1 MISIFEKI
9 VPKTVDVVLSSV
21 PWTETTIPLMA
32 VPILKSIALDSGRSC
47 IGLDLNAIVLEW
59 SKTHIYKNKLMDFFH
74 SETYHPEIEED
85 LFNLYKSFAE
95 TLLAHN
101 PKIIGLSLFS
111 YVNQSSAKYICYF
124 IKKINPSVTLIIG
137 GTGCFENT
145 VGHAN
150 YAEELLSNG
159 LIDFYIRGDAER
171 SFREFLNGNYSYP
184 GINSSNWVELSK
196 EELNSFTYPNYDD
209 YNFDLYEL
217 KAIPIIG
224 SRGCVRRC
232 KFCDIIEYW
241 KKFNYRSGENIFAEM
256 LSQNTKYKIRNFKF
270 QDSLI
275 NGNLKEYKVLTKLLA
290 NHNETNPDNSFT
302 WSSYFILRPKASFGE
317 EWWEITARSGAQWL
331 NVGIENLQEHIRYH
345 MGKHFSNEDIEFS
358 LLMAKKY
365 KLKMLWLMIIGYV
378 TEVESDIEFAADW
391 FRQHVEYKDIINIQ
405 LGGTLGIFPNTW
417 LDRNKE
423 KMNVVTFGEPYQRWN
438 NTLTGSTAEIR
449 AGWEK
454 YLNKTCRDLGYSLV
468 DQLDNHYILE
478 LLMNGNV

>member
-1 MISIFEKI
+1 MCF
-9 VPKTVDVVLSSV
+9 DLDF
-21 PWTETTIPLMA
+21 PL
-32 VPILKSIALDSGRSC
+32 IALYALLLR
-47 IGLDLNAIVLEW
+47 LDISLKFISVL
-59 SKTHIYKNKLMDFFH
+59 
-74 SETYHPEIEED
+74 D

-331 NVGIENLQEHIRYH
+331 NLGIENLQEHIRYH

-365 KLKMLWLMIIGYV
+365 KLKMLWLMIMV
-378 TEVESDIEFAADW
+378 
-391 FRQHVEYKDIINIQ
+391 
-405 LGGTLGIFPNTW
+405 
-417 LDRNKE
+417 
-423 KMNVVTFGEPYQRWN
+423 
-438 NTLTGSTAEIR
+438 
-449 AGWEK
+449 
-454 YLNKTCRDLGYSLV
+454 
-468 DQLDNHYILE
+468 
-478 LLMNGNV
+478 